1 MDDERIAILIVD
13 DSRSDAQLLR
23 RWLSGSRVVRDVHM
37 VHDGREAVD
46 FLRSAKG
53 LDPALRPRLVL
64 LDVNLRRMTGFE
76 VLAEIKS
83 QPELASLCVV
93 VLSGSTFDEDR
104 RRAQE
109 LRADL
114 YLTKPF
120 DADGFAAL
128 VAAIDD
134 LWQRLAAS
142 GQESA
147 S

>member
-1 MDDERIAILIVD
+1 MNDEQIAILIVD

-46 FLRSAKG
+46 FLRGANG
-53 LDPALRPRLVL
+53 LAPALRPRLVL

-83 QPELASLCVV
+83 QPELASLPVV
-93 VLSGSTFDEDR
+93 VLSGSAFDEDR

-109 LRADL
+109 LA
-114 YLTKPF
+114 P
-120 DADGFAAL
+120 
-128 VAAIDD
+128 ICI
-134 LWQRLAAS
+134 
-142 GQESA
+142 
-147 S
+147 